1 MLVHTDERFKAEVE
15 ELSRV
20 KGDDLLD
27 LAFNANDA
35 KSLSALIRGSHVA
48 QKVKRVL
55 YYVTRVMR
63 GVTGSDS
70 ERWHFH
76 SYSQIKPVGWCMLD
90 ELNQ

>member
-20 KGDDLLD
+20 KGNDLLD

-35 KSLSALIRGSHVA
+35 KSLSALIRGSDVA
-48 QKVKRVL
+48 RKVKRVL

-63 GVTGSDS
+63 GVTGSES

-76 SYSQIKPVGWCMLD
+76 SYRQKKPVGWCMLD